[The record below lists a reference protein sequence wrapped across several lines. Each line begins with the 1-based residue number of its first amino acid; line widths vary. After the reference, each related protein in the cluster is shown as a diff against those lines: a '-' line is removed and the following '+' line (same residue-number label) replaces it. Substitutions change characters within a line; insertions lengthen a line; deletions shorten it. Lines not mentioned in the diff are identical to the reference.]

1 MPVRPFRIL
10 LAKIGLD
17 GHDVGVKIV
26 ARALRDA
33 GCEVIYTGLRQP
45 VEAVAQTAAAEDVD
59 AVGVSILSGAHV
71 PLTRRLVAALGAAGR
86 AEVPVFVGGFI
97 PREDVAPLREAGASE
112 VFPAGEPLDRVV
124 ERVRAVLARAA
135 SDEERQ

>member
-1 MPVRPFRIL
+1 MERPARIL

-33 GCEVIYTGLRQP
+33 GFEVIYTGLRQP
-45 VEAVAQTAAAEDVD
+45 VEAVARTAAAEDVD

-71 PLTRRLVAALGAAGR
+71 GLTRRLVAALAGAGLPG
-86 AEVPVFVGGFI
+86 VPVLVGGFI
-97 PREDVAPLREAGASE
+97 PRQDVERLREAGAAA

-124 ERVRAVLARAA
+124 AHVREALDRAA
-135 SDEERQ
+135 ASEERR